1 MKNKELHNSFSEE
14 VKQNPAKCKTQE
26 EVKKG
31 SEEADVRHL
40 DDEVCWKPSRVVFV
54 PFFPCWK
61 INSAK
66 SREKLIAGGTQ
77 MEKNNAGGDLYEL
90 Q

>member
-40 DDEVCWKPSRVVFV
+40 DDEVGVLRWKRTMLEETCMNFNDLKNRLS
-54 PFFPCWK
+54 
-61 INSAK
+61 
-66 SREKLIAGGTQ
+66 EKQKERLRNG
-77 MEKNNAGGDLYEL
+77 L
-90 Q
+90 QLPW

>member
-31 SEEADVRHL
+31 SEEADVRQL
-40 DDEVCWKPSRVVFV
+40 DDEVLEAV
-54 PFFPCWK
+54 
-61 INSAK
+61 
-66 SREKLIAGGTQ
+66 AGGVYF
-77 MEKNNAGGDLYEL
+77 NAPVNSRPV
-90 Q
+90 

>member
-40 DDEVCWKPSRVVFV
+40 DDEV
-54 PFFPCWK
+54 FFPCWK

>member
-1 MKNKELHNSFSEE
+1 MKNNELHNSFSEE

-40 DDEVCWKPSRVVFV
+40 DDEVLEAV
-54 PFFPCWK
+54 
-61 INSAK
+61 
-66 SREKLIAGGTQ
+66 AGGICPILP
-77 MEKNNAGGDLYEL
+77 MLED
-90 Q
+90 

>member
-40 DDEVCWKPSRVVFV
+40 GLTRRSRGR
-54 PFFPCWK
+54 
-61 INSAK
+61 N
-66 SREKLIAGGTQ
+66 
-77 MEKNNAGGDLYEL
+77 
-90 Q
+90 

>member
-31 SEEADVRHL
+31 SEESDVRHL
-40 DDEVCWKPSRVVFV
+40 DDEELEAV
-54 PFFPCWK
+54 
-61 INSAK
+61 
-66 SREKLIAGGTQ
+66 AGGIYGALPFPS
-77 MEKNNAGGDLYEL
+77 KRDRLV
-90 Q
+90 

>member
-40 DDEVCWKPSRVVFV
+40 DDA
-54 PFFPCWK
+54 CWK

>member
-31 SEEADVRHL
+31 PEEADVRHL
-40 DDEVCWKPSRVVFV
+40 DDEVLEAV
-54 PFFPCWK
+54 
-61 INSAK
+61 
-66 SREKLIAGGTQ
+66 AGGICPAPEPFIR
-77 MEKNNAGGDLYEL
+77 MRGAV
-90 Q
+90 